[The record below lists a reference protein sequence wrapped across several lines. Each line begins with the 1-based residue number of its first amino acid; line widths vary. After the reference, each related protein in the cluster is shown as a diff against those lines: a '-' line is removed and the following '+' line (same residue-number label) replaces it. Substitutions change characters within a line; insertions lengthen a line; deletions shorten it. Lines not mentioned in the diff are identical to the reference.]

1 MRARGEVWTLAD
13 RLAAVGGAPKRATM
27 EVVEARE
34 LTPDAVLLVWRE
46 VAESGVILRSAVWL
60 RSGDG
65 WRQAF
70 QQGTREA

>member
-1 MRARGEVWTLAD
+1 MREDDALLRIDTGKLT
-13 RLAAVGGAPKRATM
+13 RAN
-27 EVVEARE
+27 ACACCNE